1 MTFSNKFFEECLIY
15 FDMCG
20 DGKKYVYI
28 VRYGVCNMY
37 ENYMQILCRTWI
49 YIYALRDMEFKDV

>member
-1 MTFSNKFFEECLIY
+1 MY
-15 FDMCG
+15 FKICG

-37 ENYMQILCRTWI
+37 GDYMRYFVEHRSCICILCETWSLEI
-49 YIYALRDMEFKDV
+49 YEKYV